1 MRHDKLEKELYLLQ
15 MLTENRSYTVTQL
28 CDKLG
33 MSRRN
38 IYYYI
43 EFFRESGFKV
53 YKHGNYYSIDRRSPF
68 FSRIAERISLTEEE
82 AVLIRRLL
90 DKAEHGNA
98 LIVNLKKKLER
109 FYDFDILNNEELREQ
124 TVQNISVIYDAIK
137 FKRQAMLHGY
147 ASPHSRT
154 TKDRLV
160 EPFMLMNGNNE
171 VRCYE
176 PLSQM
181 NKTFKL
187 SRMQSVELL
196 DTEWRYEKKHR
207 NMYTDVFMFSGEERM
222 PVAMV
227 LGQLSYNVLREEY
240 PQAEKFI
247 RDSSDGRHI
256 LEMDVCNY
264 AGIGRFVMG
273 LYEDI
278 EVTGGKGFI
287 EYLDERVKRI
297 KQAQPASPPV
307 SPQKGGEKVSEY

>member
-15 MLTENRSYTVTQL
+15 LLTENRSYTIKQL

-53 YKHGNYYSIDRRSPF
+53 YKHGSCYCIDRNSPF
-68 FSRIAERISLTEEE
+68 FSRITERISLTEEE

-90 DKAEHGNA
+90 DKTEHGNA
-98 LIVNLKKKLER
+98 LIINLKKKLDR

-124 TVQNISVIYDAIK
+124 TVHNISVIYDAIK
-137 FKRQAMLHGY
+137 FRRQAMLRGY
-147 ASPHSRT
+147 TSPHSHT

-187 SRMQSVELL
+187 SRMQGVELL
-196 DTEWRYEKKHR
+196 DTEWRYANRHR
-207 NMYTDVFMFSGEERM
+207 DMYTDVFMFSGEERM
-222 PVAMV
+222 PVCLL

-256 LEMDVCNY
+256 LEMDVCSY

-273 LYEDI
+273 LFEDI
-278 EVTGGKGFI
+278 EVLGDEGFADYLHEKIGKMI
-287 EYLDERVKRI
+287 KRE
-297 KQAQPASPPV
+297 AQ
-307 SPQKGGEKVSEY
+307 KRN

>member
-15 MLTENRSYTVTQL
+15 LLTENRSYTIKQL

-53 YKHGNYYSIDRRSPF
+53 YKHGNCYCIDRNSPF
-68 FSRIAERISLTEEE
+68 FSRITERISLTEEE
-82 AVLIRRLL
+82 AVLIRRML

-98 LIVNLKKKLER
+98 LIINLKKKLDR

-124 TVQNISVIYDAIK
+124 TVHNISVIYDAIK
-137 FKRQAMLHGY
+137 FRRQVMLRGY

-187 SRMQSVELL
+187 SRMQGVELL
-196 DTEWRYEKKHR
+196 DTEWRYANRHR
-207 NMYTDVFMFSGEERM
+207 DMYTDVFMFSGEERM
-222 PVAMV
+222 PVRLL
-227 LGQLSYNVLREEY
+227 LGQLSYNVLKEEY

-256 LEMDVCNY
+256 LEMDVCSY

-273 LYEDI
+273 LFEDI
-278 EVTGGKGFI
+278 EVLGDEGFTDYLHEKIGKMI
-287 EYLDERVKRI
+287 KHEAPKRN
-297 KQAQPASPPV
+297 
-307 SPQKGGEKVSEY
+307 